1 MGTKGDKKYNTRSQK
16 KRKNKDSDSSEEEEE
31 TIWVEYSDSEDESDS
46 DYEYIPPKLKRT
58 KKSKNKEHMY
68 IESDEYEDEDDDEY
82 YDDDEDD
89 DSSLIDPRELRKT
102 IATLF
107 PSNYINE
114 KVRADEKERKNKK
127 YITKPSKKKN
137 KKATKYHK
145 KKKRNYS
152 SSEEEEE
159 FDDESDEFEEESITE
174 EEEYY
179 EGEEDEEEDEEDEDE
194 IQKISANLIFSA
206 IAGGRNPEELKNEQ
220 ALDEDKDKD
229 EECDSD
235 DEKLFMR
242 ENYETIPDPDP
253 IKKQKMR
260 KQKQKKKHNNS
271 EKSDNSEIVDAETEY
286 KDLVELKKH
295 LSEKLEKQPKN
306 RILLNAV
313 NDCSNSIRKLIKKSR
328 MKNAKKYYKMING
341 EDEKKTGEIEYFK
354 KQLSNKEQ
362 LRVIKELK
370 QINEHISI
378 KKPYRLT
385 LLDSNIPAK
394 FKATVMQKVNMLRS
408 MEVGDPEYFKLKTW
422 VDGFMR
428 IPFGVN
434 KALSIN
440 IKDGIENCSSF
451 MEQAKKTL
459 DECVFGL
466 DNAKMQIM
474 QLIGQWIT
482 NPDALGTA
490 IAIKGPPGTG
500 KTSLVKEGIS
510 KILGREFTFIALG
523 GTGDASFLEGHSYTY
538 EGSMWGRIVQILME
552 SKCMN
557 PVIYFDELDK
567 VSDTPR
573 GEEIIGILTHLTDTS
588 QNSEYH
594 DKYFSEI
601 HFDLSKC
608 LFIFS
613 YNDESK
619 VNPILKDRMYRIMT
633 KGYEAKEKVTISKNF
648 LLPKIREQVAFKED
662 DIIIPDETLNFIINE
677 ENITK
682 GEEGVRNLK
691 RCLEIIHTKLNLFRL
706 MKPDKNIFSK
716 ELDLSV
722 SFPFTVT
729 SEHVKKLIEFEP
741 TSQSLLAMYI

>member
-729 SEHVKKLIEFEP
+729 NEHVKKLIEFEP

>member
-1 MGTKGDKKYNTRSQK
+1 MGGKSSEKKYNTRSQK
-16 KRKNKDSDSSEEEEE
+16 KRRKEESS
-31 TIWVEYSDSEDESDS
+31 
-46 DYEYIPPKLKRT
+46 
-58 KKSKNKEHMY
+58 
-68 IESDEYEDEDDDEY
+68 
-82 YDDDEDD
+82 DDEDD
-89 DSSLIDPRELRKT
+89 ESIWIEYSDDDEEDSDVEEEESDIEYKPKKNKKKRPKYESESSDEDSDEEEDEDGEDEDEDEDGEDGSIIDPRELRKT

-114 KVRADEKERKNKK
+114 KIRSDEKNAK
-127 YITKPSKKKN
+127 SKKKSIKITRSKNQKLVKNN
-137 KKATKYHK
+137 KRR
-145 KKKRNYS
+145 KRYETE
-152 SSEEEEE
+152 SSEESEYSDEESYYE
-159 FDDESDEFEEESITE
+159 DDDDDE
-174 EEEYY
+174 
-179 EGEEDEEEDEEDEDE
+179 EGDAKDFN
-194 IQKISANLIFSA
+194 ILFSA
-206 IAGGRNPEELKNEQ
+206 LTGGGQNPEEISDKN
-220 ALDEDKDKD
+220 AIEDDRD
-229 EECDSD
+229 EECNSD

-242 ENYETIPDPDP
+242 ENYETVPEPEVI
-253 IKKQKMR
+253 KQKR
-260 KQKQKKKHNNS
+260 LKIEKKQKKKKKHNTS
-271 EKSDNSEIVDAETEY
+271 EKSDHSETADAETEY
-286 KDLVELKKH
+286 KDLIELKKH

-306 RILLNAV
+306 KILLNAV
-313 NDCSNSIRKLIKKSR
+313 EECKNSIRKLVKKSR
-328 MKNAKKYYKMING
+328 LKNAKKYYKMVNG

-370 QINEHISI
+370 EINDHISI

-385 LLDSNIPAK
+385 LLDSNIPPK

-434 KALSIN
+434 KNLNVS
-440 IKDGIENCSSF
+440 IKDGIEKCSEF
-451 MEQAKKTL
+451 MESAKKTL
-459 DECVFGL
+459 DECVYGL
-466 DNAKMQIM
+466 DGAKMQIM
-474 QLIGQWIT
+474 QMIGQWIT

-490 IAIKGPPGTG
+490 IAIQGPPGTG
-500 KTSLVKEGIS
+500 KTSLVKDGIS

-523 GTGDASFLEGHSYTY
+523 GTGDASFLEGHGYTY
-538 EGSMWGRIVQILME
+538 EGSLWGRIVQILME

-588 QNSEYH
+588 QNSEFH

-619 VNPILKDRMYRIMT
+619 INPILRDRMYRIMT
-633 KGYEAKEKVTISKNF
+633 KGYEKKEKSIIARNF
-648 LLPKIREQVAFKED
+648 LLPKIRQQVAFTEEELT
-662 DIIIPDETLNFIINE
+662 IPDETLEEIIGNDS
-677 ENITK
+677 ITK
-682 GEEGVRNLK
+682 GEQGVRNLK

-706 MKPDKNIFSK
+706 MKPEKNIFSK
-716 ELDLSV
+716 DLDIEVKFPIKV
-722 SFPFTVT
+722 SYGD
-729 SEHVKKLIEFEP
+729 VKKLIEFEEP
-741 TSQSLLAMYI
+741 NQSILAMYI

>member
-179 EGEEDEEEDEEDEDE
+179 EGEEDEEEDEENEDE

-271 EKSDNSEIVDAETEY
+271 EKSDNSETVDAETEY
-286 KDLVELKKH
+286 KDLVDLKKH

-633 KGYEAKEKVTISKNF
+633 KGYEPKEKVTISKNF

>member
-1 MGTKGDKKYNTRSQK
+1 MALKGDKKYNTRSQK
-16 KRKNKDSDSSEEEEE
+16 KRKNKDSDSSEDDEE
-31 TIWVEYSDSEDESDS
+31 TVWIDYSDSDDESDS
-46 DYEYIPPKLKRT
+46 DYEYIPPKLKRN
-58 KKSKNKEHMY
+58 KKSRNKEEMDV
-68 IESDEYEDEDDDEY
+68 ESEEDEEDDEY
-82 YDDDEDD
+82 YEDDD

-114 KVRADEKERKNKK
+114 KVRADEKEKKSKK
-127 YITKPSKKKN
+127 YITKPLKRKN
-137 KKATKYHK
+137 KKASKYY
-145 KKKRNYS
+145 KKKRREYS

-159 FDDESDEFEEESITE
+159 EEFYESSEEEDESVYEED
-174 EEEYY
+174 EYY
-179 EGEEDEEEDEEDEDE
+179 EGEEDDDEEE
-194 IQKISANLIFSA
+194 IQKLSANLIFSA

-220 ALDEDKDKD
+220 ALDDDKDKD
-229 EECDSD
+229 EECNSD

-260 KQKQKKKHNNS
+260 KEKNKKRHNNS

-286 KDLVELKKH
+286 KDLVDLKKH

-313 NDCSNSIRKLIKKSR
+313 NDCSNSIRKLVKKSR

-428 IPFGVN
+428 IPFGIN

-440 IKDGIENCSSF
+440 IKDGIENCSLF
-451 MEQAKKTL
+451 MENAKKTL
-459 DECVFGL
+459 DECVYGL

-482 NPDALGTA
+482 NPEALGTA
-490 IAIKGPPGTG
+490 IAIQGPPGTG

-510 KILGREFTFIALG
+510 KILGREFAFIALG

-538 EGSMWGRIVQILME
+538 EGSMWGRIVQIIME

-588 QNSEYH
+588 QNGEYH

-619 VNPILKDRMYRIMT
+619 INPILKDRMYRIMT
-633 KGYEAKEKVTISKNF
+633 KGYETKEKVTISKNF
-648 LLPKIREQVAFKED
+648 LLPKIREQVAFQEE
-662 DIIIPDETLNFIINE
+662 DIIIPDETLNFIISE

-706 MKPDKNIFSK
+706 MKPDNNIFSK
-716 ELDLSV
+716 DLDLSV
-722 SFPFTVT
+722 SFPFTVS
-729 SEHVKKLIEFEP
+729 SEHVRKLIEYESP
-741 TSQSLLAMYI
+741 NQSLLAMYV